1 SFGVFRSDTSYVF
14 WLLFLNYSNN
24 TKIVATSENKF
35 GMIILEAYPTNPIS
49 KKSADTRFTKLLTT
63 NGNEVVSAINPP
75 AIINGN
81 TIFSLKFKLRTI
93 ASTLGVSIIAATSL
107 AKRAATIA
115 PKIIIYK
122 TIFIQLPFA
131 NRDI

>member
-35 GMIILEAYPTNPIS
+35 GIIILEAYCTNPIS
-49 KKSADTRFTKLLTT
+49 KKSADTKFTKLLTT
-63 NGNEVVSAINPP
+63 NGNKVVSAINPI

-93 ASTLGVSIIAATSL
+93 GT
-107 AKRAATIA
+107 TILL
-115 PKIIIYK
+115 IIYASPSF
-122 TIFIQLPFA
+122 T
-131 NRDI
+131 